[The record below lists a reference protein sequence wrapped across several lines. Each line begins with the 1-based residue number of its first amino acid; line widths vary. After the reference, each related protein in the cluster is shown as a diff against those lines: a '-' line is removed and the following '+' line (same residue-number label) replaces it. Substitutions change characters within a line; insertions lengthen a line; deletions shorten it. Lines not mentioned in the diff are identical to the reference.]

1 MRLNKTLGQHFLTN
15 PKINELIAKTA
26 QIKAGDVVV
35 EIGPGTGLLT
45 DYLLEAGARVIAVEK
60 SREFV
65 ARLREKYR
73 GQNIEIIE
81 DDVLNWKIENS
92 LKIENLKFKI
102 IGNIPYYLTSHL
114 FRVVLQEWPRP
125 ELIVFM
131 IQKEVARRMIA
142 KPPHMNMLAVLVQCY
157 ATPEIVKIVKAGNFT
172 PAPKVDSAIIKLTP
186 RGLASWSSSASRSI
200 LELAARGFKH
210 PRKKLSN
217 NLPEEMLERAGIDP
231 NRRAETLSLDE
242 WKNCLLENAQN

>member
-1 MRLNKTLGQHFLTN
+1 
-15 PKINELIAKTA
+15 
-26 QIKAGDVVV
+26 
-35 EIGPGTGLLT
+35 
-45 DYLLEAGARVIAVEK
+45 
-60 SREFV
+60 
-65 ARLREKYR
+65 
-73 GQNIEIIE
+73 
-81 DDVLNWKIENS
+81 
-92 LKIENLKFKI
+92 
-102 IGNIPYYLTSHL
+102 
-114 FRVVLQEWPRP
+114 
-125 ELIVFM
+125 
-131 IQKEVARRMIA
+131 MIA

-172 PAPKVDSAIIKLTP
+172 PVPKVDSAIVKLTP
-186 RGLASWSSSASRSI
+186 RGLASGSLEAKPQCI